1 MAKFKDIIVKRP
13 KSGWSKA
20 ECPNCKEMGKRVK
33 PEALGVHLV
42 EGIAKC
48 HKCDWVAFDD
58 NKKGDKANYDKPIV
72 TPPQDWENHT
82 TLGDEAVKWF
92 RGRGIGQ
99 QTIKDCKVTFEVP
112 SVFKKGSG
120 KWVTFNYFHEG
131 KRVNRKY
138 RTGKSKNFVQDANSK
153 KVFYGIDDIVGYKE
167 CYIVEGEMDKIAM
180 WEAGIVNCISVPNG
194 AGDLNDIFENC
205 EEELSKINKFI
216 IAVDN
221 DSAGK
226 GLRDNL
232 IHRFGRYKCAEV
244 TFKHGKDANDE
255 LMHGGIFK
263 LQEACVDYIEFPIEN
278 VYDYGDLTDE
288 QIIAE
293 RNKPAKKTL
302 KPYGK
307 RWDRLN
313 DIFSVIRGQLTVVT
327 GIPSMGKTTLLH
339 DYTLSCI
346 RGDESIIA
354 SYYTPESNTKEDH
367 KEQLVEQIVGKP
379 YDNKKDGSATNTE
392 VIEAYKFMKGRFYG
406 YWVDKMVTLDEVIE
420 TFEAQVMRY
429 GTNFFVIDAYNK
441 LKKTGTNSMN
451 ESSQDLAKLTS
462 FAQRRGV
469 FVFLVAHPR
478 KMVDSDGEMKDA
490 RIPNLYDVKGNS
502 EFYDQTHNGFA
513 VHCEY
518 DDQNKRTQEV
528 TFKLLKAK
536 FKENGSQNIGQG
548 IKFKFDLTNQRY
560 SDPLDGYDR
569 MPMYEPK
576 DSPQTTIDT
585 LESDIE
591 PSRLNALSRQSG
603 YAVQDDNSF
612 ETSNGETFEY
622 PF

>member
-1 MAKFKDIIVKRP
+1 MAKWSDINVKRP

-20 ECPNCKEMGKRVK
+20 ECPNCKEIGKRVK
-33 PEALGVHLV
+33 PEALSVNLTEGV
-42 EGIAKC
+42 AKC
-48 HKCDWVAFDD
+48 HKCEWLAFDD
-58 NKKGDKANYDKPIV
+58 KKKSKKFNYEKPIV

-82 TLGDEAVKWF
+82 SLSDKVVKWF
-92 RGRGIGQ
+92 RLRGIGQ
-99 QTIKDCKVTFEVP
+99 QTIKDCKITFEVP
-112 SVFKKGSG
+112 SVFKEGSD

-138 RTGKSKNFVQDANSK
+138 RTGTTKKFVQDSGSK
-153 KVFYGIDDIVGYKE
+153 KVFYGIDDLAKYNE
-167 CYIVEGEMDKIAM
+167 CYIVEGEMDKLAM
-180 WEAGIVNCISVPNG
+180 YEAGIVNCISVPNG

-205 EEELSKINKFI
+205 EEELKKINKFI

-221 DSAGK
+221 DEPGNK
-226 GLRDNL
+226 LRDNL

-244 TFKHGKDANDE
+244 TFKYGKDANDE
-255 LMHGGIFK
+255 LMNGGVFK
-263 LQEACVDYIEFPIEN
+263 LQEACVNYTEFPIEN

-288 QIIAE
+288 EIIAE

-346 RGDESIIA
+346 RGDKSIIA
-354 SYYTPESNTKEDH
+354 SYYTPESNTMEDH
-367 KEQLVEQIVGKP
+367 KEQLIEQTIGKP
-379 YDNKKDGSATNTE
+379 YDKKREGAASDSE
-392 VIEAYKFMKGRFYG
+392 VIEAHKFMKGRFYG
-406 YWVDKMVTLDEVIE
+406 YWIDKMVTIDEVIE

-441 LKKTGTNSMN
+441 LKKTGKNSIN

-513 VHCEY
+513 VHCRY
-518 DDQNKRTQEV
+518 DDENQRTADV

-536 FKENGSQNIGQG
+536 FKENGSQNIGQDV
-548 IKFKFDLTNQRY
+548 KFKFDLTNQRY

-569 MPMYEPK
+569 KPMYDTK
-576 DSPQTTIDT
+576 DALQGTLDV

-603 YAVQDDNSF
+603 YAIQEDNTF
-612 ETSNGETFEY
+612 ETSNGDTFEY

>member
-1 MAKFKDIIVKRP
+1 MAEWKNIVVKRP
-13 KSGWSKA
+13 KSGWSKT
-20 ECPNCKEMGKRVK
+20 ECPNCRELGKRVK
-33 PEALGVHLV
+33 PYSLGVHL
-42 EGIAKC
+42 EDGIAKC
-48 HKCDWVAFDD
+48 HKCEWVAFDP
-58 NKKGDKANYDKPIV
+58 NKNKSKNNYEKPII

-82 TLGDEAVKWF
+82 NLSDAAVKWF
-92 RGRGIGQ
+92 RSRGIGQ
-99 QTIKDCKVTFEVP
+99 QTIKDCKITFEIP
-112 SVFKKGSG
+112 SVFKNKGD

-138 RTGKSKNFVQDANSK
+138 RTGKSKKFVQDADSK
-153 KVFYGIDDIVGYKE
+153 KVFYGIDDINGYDE
-167 CYIVEGEMDKIAM
+167 CFIVEGEMDKIAM

-205 EEELSKINKFI
+205 EEELKQIKKFI

-226 GLRDNL
+226 QLKENL
-232 IHRFGRYKCAEV
+232 IHRFGRYNCAEV
-244 TFKHGKDANDE
+244 EFKYGKDANDE
-255 LMHGGIFK
+255 LMNGGIFK
-263 LQEACVDYIEFPIEN
+263 LQEACSNYTEFPIEN
-278 VYDYGDLTDE
+278 VYDYGDLTEE

-293 RNKPAKKTL
+293 RNKPPKKTL

-307 RWDRLN
+307 RWKGLN
-313 DIFSVIRGQLTVVT
+313 DIFSVVRGQLTIVT

-346 RGDESIIA
+346 KADDSIIA

-367 KEQLVEQIVGKP
+367 KEQLIEQIVGKP
-379 YDNKKDGSATNTE
+379 YDTKRQGHASNTE
-392 VIEAYKFMKGRFYG
+392 VIEAHRFMKGRFYG
-406 YWVDKMVTLDEVIE
+406 LWVDKMVTIDEVIE

-429 GTNFFVIDAYNK
+429 GANFFVIDAYNK
-441 LKKTGTNSMN
+441 LKKTGNNSIN
-451 ESSQDLAKLTS
+451 ESSQDLAKLTN

-478 KMVDSDGEMKDA
+478 KMVDSDGDMKDA

-513 VHCEY
+513 VHCRY
-518 DDQNKRTQEV
+518 DDENQRTTEV

-536 FKENGSQNIGQG
+536 FKENGSQNIGQSVV
-548 IKFKFDLTNQRY
+548 FEFDLFNQRY
-560 SDPLDGYDR
+560 NSPYDGFDR
-569 MPMYEPK
+569 EPMYEPK
-576 DSPQTTIDT
+576 EVVQLETKH
-585 LESDIE
+585 LESNIE
-591 PSRLNALSRQSG
+591 PSRLNALNRQSG
-603 YAVQDDNSF
+603 YP
-612 ETSNGETFEY
+612 TFMSEEENEDLLNNC

>member
-1 MAKFKDIIVKRP
+1 MAKWSDINVKRP
-13 KSGWSKA
+13 KSGWSKT
-20 ECPNCKEMGKRVK
+20 ECPNCKELGKRLK
-33 PEALGVHLV
+33 PYSLGVNLDKGV
-42 EGIAKC
+42 AKC
-48 HKCDWVAFDD
+48 HKCEWVAFDD
-58 NKKGDKANYDKPIV
+58 KKNGKKVNYDKPII

-82 TLGDEAVKWF
+82 TLSDQAVKWF
-92 RGRGIGQ
+92 RSRGIGQ
-99 QTIKDCKVTFEVP
+99 QTIKDCKITFEVP
-112 SVFKKGSG
+112 SVFKKGSD

-138 RTGKSKNFVQDANSK
+138 RTGVSKKFVQDADSK
-153 KVFYGIDDIVGYKE
+153 KVFYGIDNIAGYSE

-180 WEAGIVNCISVPNG
+180 YEAGIVNCISVPNG
-194 AGDLNDIFENC
+194 AGDLN

-226 GLRDNL
+226 GLKDNL

-244 TFKHGKDANDE
+244 DFKYGKDANDE
-255 LMHGGIFK
+255 LMNGGVYK
-263 LQEACVDYIEFPIEN
+263 LQEACVNYTEFPIEN
-278 VYDYGDLTDE
+278 VYDYGDLTE
-288 QIIAE
+288 EEIIAE
-293 RNKPAKKTL
+293 RNKPPKKTL

-313 DIFSVIRGQLTVVT
+313 NIFSVIRGQLTVVT

-346 RGDESIIA
+346 KGDDSIIA

-367 KEQLVEQIVGKP
+367 KEQLIEQIVGKP
-379 YDNKKDGSATNTE
+379 YDNKKDGAASNSE
-392 VIEAYKFMKGRFYG
+392 VIQAHKFMKGRFYG
-406 YWVDKMVTLDEVIE
+406 YWIDKMVTIDEVIE

-441 LKKTGTNSMN
+441 LKKTGKNSIN

-513 VHCEY
+513 VHCRY
-518 DDQNKRTQEV
+518 DEENQRTADV

-536 FKENGSQNIGQG
+536 FKENGSQNIGKDV
-548 IKFKFDLTNQRY
+548 KFKFDLTNQRY

-569 MPMYEPK
+569 TPMYTPVESKQQIIEPVQ
-576 DSPQTTIDT
+576 SN
-585 LESDIE
+585 IE
-591 PSRLNALSRQSG
+591 PSRLNALNKQSG
-603 YAVQDDNSF
+603 YSNNLIDDC
-612 ETSNGETFEY
+612 